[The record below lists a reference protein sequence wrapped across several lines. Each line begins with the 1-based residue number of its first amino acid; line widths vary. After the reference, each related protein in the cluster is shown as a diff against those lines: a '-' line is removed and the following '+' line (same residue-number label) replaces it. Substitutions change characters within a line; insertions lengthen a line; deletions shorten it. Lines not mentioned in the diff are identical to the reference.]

1 MHSQVGFLQE
11 LAPEAERLLERH
23 LAAAKEWFPH
33 EMVRW
38 DRVAEADPAGPWD
51 PATASAVLD
60 DAARSALY
68 VNLLTDDNLHYRDY
82 KDIVA
87 AALEV
92 DPSGTVCAIYRQV
105 RGFEMPGTGI
115 ADFQRHAMAIAR
127 AGIYDFHL
135 HHDQVLVPVVLR
147 QWGLE
152 SIEGLSPEAERA
164 RASTLRQMSRI
175 RKAANRFVERRAE
188 ATSVSA

>member
-23 LAAAKEWFPH
+23 LAVALQELATRISHRNTGKLLADKPGYEIMASVAADE
-33 EMVRW
+33 
-38 DRVAEADPAGPWD
+38 
-51 PATASAVLD
+51 
-60 DAARSALY
+60 
-68 VNLLTDDNLHYRDY
+68 NLHYLYY

-115 ADFQRHAMAIAR
+115 ADFQRHAIAIAR
-127 AGIYDFHL
+127 AGSYDFHL

-147 QWGLE
+147 QWNLDQ
-152 SIEGLSPEAERA
+152 IEGLDDEAERA
-164 RASTLRQMSRI
+164 CENALRHMR
-175 RKAANRFVERRAE
+175 RLRRAADRFADRRNAADE
-188 ATSVSA
+188 AAAAAGVG